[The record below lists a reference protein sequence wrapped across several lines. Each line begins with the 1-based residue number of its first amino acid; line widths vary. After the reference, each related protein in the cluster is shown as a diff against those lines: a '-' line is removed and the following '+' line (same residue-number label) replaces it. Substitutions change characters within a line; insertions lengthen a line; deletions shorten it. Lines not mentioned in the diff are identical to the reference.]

1 MFDDRTPIYRQIADE
16 IRRAILGGEL
26 DEEQQVM
33 STTQYSAFHRINPAT
48 VAKGFQELV
57 DEGVLYKRRGVGMF
71 VAPGARAALRRRR
84 RAAFADERVA
94 PLVDEAARLGVEL
107 DELVELVRHRYV
119 TTANSA
125 TTSDSRT
132 TAEPGTTADSGSTAP
147 AERSNA

>member
-71 VAPGARAALRRRR
+71 VAPGARAALRDRH
-84 RAAFADERVA
+84 RAAFADARVA
-94 PLVDEAARLGVEL
+94 PLVDEATRLGIDL
-107 DELVELVRHRYV
+107 DELIELVRHRYV
-119 TTANSA
+119 TSANA
-125 TTSDSRT
+125 
-132 TAEPGTTADSGSTAP
+132 AH
-147 AERSNA
+147 RSNA